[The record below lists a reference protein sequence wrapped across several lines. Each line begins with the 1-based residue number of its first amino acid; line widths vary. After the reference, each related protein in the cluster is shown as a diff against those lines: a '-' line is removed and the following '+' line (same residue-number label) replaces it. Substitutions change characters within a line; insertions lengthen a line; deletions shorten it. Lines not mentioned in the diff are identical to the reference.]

1 MKKAVYLIIVA
12 GIAVGARY
20 AYKTFKA
27 PTLPEETQQSTGEI
41 LTGAELTGMETTGTV
56 SSALQEVTEEFDA
69 TDVPVVSGSEEVN
82 VNSWISAEVNDL
94 IDNRNEQPK
103 DDTKLTEEDID
114 LMEQIIGKIQDLGK

>member
-82 VNSWISAEVNDL
+82 VNSWVSAEVRAMIEKRRKL
-94 IDNRNEQPK
+94 SWDN
-103 DDTKLTEEDID
+103 TKFTEEDID
-114 LMEQIIGKIQDLGK
+114 LMEEIIEAVKSLWD